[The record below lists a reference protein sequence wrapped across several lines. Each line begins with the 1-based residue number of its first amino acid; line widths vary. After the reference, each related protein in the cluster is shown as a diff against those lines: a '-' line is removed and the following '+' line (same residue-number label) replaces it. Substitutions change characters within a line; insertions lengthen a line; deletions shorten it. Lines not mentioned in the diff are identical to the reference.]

1 MPQLLQTLRIPLRL
15 NRNRSRRSL
24 CRSWNTAGT
33 LFSGAF
39 CWARKRRSKALQR
52 SPGRHLCNSDSKVL
66 ASSIRPAGRFLR
78 RNHSDSGG
86 GGADGG
92 GGGGSLSGA
101 ASLSGDSEF
110 CSGSLASRAASR
122 TLMPMMVIRGVP
134 GGDSDF
140 GATCGLA
147 VTVVV

>member
-52 SPGRHLCNSDSKVL
+52 SLARHFCNRDSKVL
-66 ASSIRPAGRFLR
+66 ASSLRPVGRFLR
-78 RNHSDSGG
+78 DDHSDGG

-101 ASLSGDSEF
+101 TSLSADFEF
-110 CSGSLASRAASR
+110 WSGSLASRAASR
-122 TLMPMMVIRGVP
+122 ALIPMMVIRGFR
-134 GGDSDF
+134 GGVDF
-140 GATCGLA
+140 GVTCGLVVA
-147 VTVVV
+147 VVV